1 MIRCEGRKMLVRK
14 VLRRSSRAGDLVGWK
29 TGRGPGWFVSSWLL
43 CGDEMKRIWFLGRM
57 FLTVFSPRWCAG
69 EGAGL
74 GNEAPE
80 AGAAVVG

>member
-1 MIRCEGRKMLVRK
+1 MMRCEGRKMLVRK
-14 VLRRSSRAGDLVGWK
+14 VLRRSSRAGDAVGWK
-29 TGRGPGWFVSSWLL
+29 TGNGPGECVSSCLL
-43 CGDEMKRIWFLGRM
+43 YGDGNISVLGRM